1 MFLAIY
7 GRKSIYS
14 DHSDSIDNQ
23 FRMCREC
30 IDFKFPGENSIE
42 TYSDEAY
49 TGANT
54 DRPDLQRLLADVKA
68 GLVDAL
74 VVYQLDRLSRDVRD
88 FSNIYSLLE
97 EHHVMFISI
106 KENIDTTTP
115 IGKAMMYVTVVFA
128 QMERETI
135 AARVTD
141 NMLGLAKKGYW
152 TGGNPPVGYVRKKIT
167 VNGKNHVTIEPDP
180 EGAKYVVWIFD
191 TFLNN
196 HHSLQSMET
205 SFRRQGI
212 RTQNGAFFSTVQL
225 YKILTQPFCCPAT
238 PEVYDFYEAKGCQM
252 DPGSPRELWDGSRG
266 VMVYRRS
273 TNKRDLPA
281 ESPAPPMQWN

>member
-106 KENIDTTTP
+106 KENIDTTHADRQGHDVCYSGFCP
-115 IGKAMMYVTVVFA
+115 DGAGDHRSQGHRQYAGPGEKGILDW
-128 QMERETI
+128 REP
-135 AARVTD
+135 AR
-141 NMLGLAKKGYW
+141 GIC
-152 TGGNPPVGYVRKKIT
+152 PQ
-167 VNGKNHVTIEPDP
+167 KNHCQRQKPC
-180 EGAKYVVWIFD
+180 
-191 TFLNN
+191 N
-196 HHSLQSMET
+196 H
-205 SFRRQGI
+205 
-212 RTQNGAFFSTVQL
+212 
-225 YKILTQPFCCPAT
+225 
-238 PEVYDFYEAKGCQM
+238 
-252 DPGSPRELWDGSRG
+252 
-266 VMVYRRS
+266 
-273 TNKRDLPA
+273 
-281 ESPAPPMQWN
+281 